1 MTMKILGVKFKNIN
15 SLPGE
20 WEVRFD
26 QPPLSDTGLYAI
38 VGPNGSG
45 KSTIL
50 DAITLGLYGET
61 PRLRHPETGILHWQE
76 DETYSKVT
84 FSVGESLYQSEWWAE
99 SRAGRMQGPEMQ
111 LMSLNGQA
119 SLLEDRVIRVR
130 SRIAELTGLDFKR
143 FCRSILLAQGE
154 FAEFLDALESERAEI
169 LEKIM
174 GAEMLQEL
182 EQSIRTRAAIESEKL
197 DKLKESAA
205 SFTLLD
211 KSRLKQMEQEQEE
224 LSDELAQME
233 DAFTELQDLE
243 SWLEKLEQ
251 LQSADRRDAE
261 TLAEAEANLAKL
273 QEPLS
278 MLEEARRARPL
289 EATFKR
295 LDSLKSDQESIQSQ
309 LTQQEEKALS
319 SEERLA
325 TLEEQ
330 LSSSLIELETAQTQK
345 SERAEELAQA
355 SSLDREID
363 DENRC
368 LTENTSQYDAL
379 ENRRNDWLQ
388 RLSEVRSLIDS
399 FQKKYQQLQQSIADQ
414 VVDPDVEMNLSAIE
428 ERLTSLEQLQQQLKG
443 QQEERANIS
452 KRERKVLSRLD
463 PEERAAGKL
472 RDEADRLASRK
483 SELVQHIDNLL
494 GNKSPDQWASHIKDL
509 RNKKSACRKLHKL
522 GRKYHKQG
530 LSGDIQ
536 GKLDKSNLEI
546 QALEQSL
553 SEERTHLQ
561 QFDEDIRWR
570 DKVRGLESERS
581 ELQARQSCPLC
592 GSLDHPFVEGGAPDF
607 LELDRAVL
615 AQKQKVESLEAQLDN
630 VKATAL
636 KMKARAEE
644 MEMMR
649 QSLAKACFRAGVDW
663 NLADVDVVMEESRIH
678 ARELKDARSRLRS
691 ARWQQW
697 KLGWMDR
704 RLDRKEARLV
714 GKEKKA
720 ANSREQHKLESRA
733 LAAVDSQIESL
744 QREDKKIRREL
755 DSLLHNYREK
765 SPAPGG
771 EGRLLQQLR
780 SYQFAYEEA
789 MTTSEQLRSFEEEK
803 TVLSTE
809 LQQSE
814 ELTTAFKQQIDEVQ
828 TRLTQLKA
836 DRMARYGDMEPISE
850 RKAMEDRI
858 AALRETRAELR
869 QEIQSIRQSL
879 PKERAELAQLR
890 ETAEQI
896 QISLEQLEQELPDQ
910 IETAGFISIDQVR
923 ELLSLLQ
930 DEQSLM
936 EQRDAAEQA
945 LAEASS
951 EAERVHR
958 ELESVRSESK
968 TTDPMNV
975 ILQRIEENTQHREA
989 LQNTKEDLDRQ
1000 LQENRD
1006 AERAY
1011 GETLQAIAEQE
1022 KVWAEAMEEKSML
1035 QLPDEVETRRRVQRL
1050 MQDRLL
1056 EITNRYLASLTTRY
1070 QLRAQDSDEL
1080 GFSVVDLLHGK
1091 TPRSTKTLSAG
1102 ETFVVSL
1109 CLALGLSEM
1118 ACKHRKIES
1127 LFLDEGFGCL
1137 DDENLYRVI
1146 ATLKGLHANGKT
1158 VGVISHVKRLAEEI
1172 PTQIKLEKQ
1181 PNGTCRM
1188 SIVA

>member
-1 MTMKILGVKFKNIN
+1 MKILGVKFKNIN

-26 QPPLSDTGLYAI
+26 QPPLCDTGLYAI

-61 PRLRHPETGILHWQE
+61 PRLRHPETEILHWQE

-84 FSVGESLYQSEWWAE
+84 FSVGESLYQSEWWVE
-99 SRAGRMQGPEMQ
+99 NRAGRMQGPEMQ
-111 LMSLNGQA
+111 LLGLNGQP

-182 EQSIRTRAAIESEKL
+182 KQSIGTRAAIESEKL
-197 DKLKESAA
+197 DQLKESAA

-211 KSRLKQMEQEQEE
+211 KSRLKQIEQEQEQ
-224 LSDELAQME
+224 LIDELAQME
-233 DAFTELQDLE
+233 YTFRELQDLE

-251 LQSADRRDAE
+251 LQIADQRDAE
-261 TLAEAEANLAKL
+261 TLAEAKANLAKL
-273 QEPLS
+273 QAPLS
-278 MLEEARRARPL
+278 RLEEARRARPL
-289 EATFKR
+289 EATLKR
-295 LDSLKSDQESIQSQ
+295 LDSLKSDQRSIQSP
-309 LTQQEEKALS
+309 LTQQEERALS
-319 SEERLA
+319 SEERLRG
-325 TLEEQ
+325 LEEQ
-330 LSSSLIELETAQTQK
+330 LSTNLIELETAQKQR
-345 SERAEELAQA
+345 SERAEDLAQA

-368 LTENTSQYDAL
+368 LTLNTSQLDAL
-379 ENRRNDWLQ
+379 ESKRKDRLR
-388 RLSEVRSLIDS
+388 RLSEVQSLIDS
-399 FQKKYQQLQQSIADQ
+399 LQKKHQKLRQSVADQ
-414 VVDPDVEMNLSAIE
+414 VVDPDAEFNLSAIE
-428 ERLTSLEQLQQQLKG
+428 EKLTSLEQLQQQLKG
-443 QQEERANIS
+443 QQEQRAKIL
-452 KRERKVLSRLD
+452 KRERKVLHRLD
-463 PEERAAGKL
+463 PKERAARKL
-472 RDEADRLASRK
+472 RDKADRLASRK
-483 SELVQHIDNLL
+483 TELVQRIDNLL
-494 GNKSPDQWASHIKDL
+494 ENKSPDQWASHIKDL
-509 RNKKSACRKLHKL
+509 RNKRSACRKLYNI

-553 SEERTHLQ
+553 SEERTRLQ

-570 DKVRGLESERS
+570 DKVRRLESERS
-581 ELQARQSCPLC
+581 ELQARQPCPLC
-592 GSLDHPFVEGGAPDF
+592 GSHDHPFVEEGPPDF
-607 LELDRAVL
+607 LELDHAVL
-615 AQKQKVESLEAQLDN
+615 AQKQKIESLEAQLGDLK
-630 VKATAL
+630 VTAL

-649 QSLAKACFRAGVDW
+649 QSLAKTCFRAGVDW
-663 NLADVDVVMEESRIH
+663 KAADVDVVMEESRIH

-697 KLGWMDR
+697 KLGWVDR
-704 RLDRKEARLV
+704 KLDRKEARLV

-720 ANSREQHKLESRA
+720 ANSREQYKLESRA
-733 LAAVDSQIESL
+733 LALVDSQIESL
-744 QREDKKIRREL
+744 QREDKKIRIEL
-755 DSLLHNYREK
+755 DTLLHNYREK

-771 EGRLLQQLR
+771 EGRLRQRLR
-780 SYQFAYEEA
+780 NYHRAHEEA

-803 TVLSTE
+803 TALSAE
-809 LQQSE
+809 LQQAE
-814 ELTTAFKQQIDEVQ
+814 EHTTAFKQQIDAVQ
-828 TRLTQLKA
+828 SRLTQLKA
-836 DRMARYGDMEPISE
+836 DRVALYGDMEPISE
-850 RKAMEDRI
+850 RQAMEDRI
-858 AALRETRAELR
+858 AVLSETRAALG
-869 QEIQSIRQSL
+869 QEMQSVRQSL
-879 PKERAELAQLR
+879 PKERAELTQLR

-896 QISLEQLEQELPDQ
+896 QMSLEQMERQLPGQ
-910 IETAGFISIDQVR
+910 IETAGLISIDQVR
-923 ELLSLLQ
+923 EHLSLLQ
-930 DEQSLM
+930 EEQSLM
-936 EQRDAAEQA
+936 EQRYAAEQA
-945 LAEASS
+945 LAEAGLQ
-951 EAERVHR
+951 AERVHR
-958 ELESVRSESK
+958 EFESVRSESK
-968 TTDPMNV
+968 TTDSIGV
-975 ILQRIEENTQHREA
+975 ILQQIEENTQHREA
-989 LQNTKEDLDRQ
+989 LQKRKEDLDRL
-1000 LQENRD
+1000 LQEHRD

-1022 KVWAEAMEEKSML
+1022 KVWAEAMEEKSRL

-1080 GFSVVDLLHGK
+1080 GFFIVDLLQGK

-1102 ETFVVSL
+1102 ETFIVSL

-1146 ATLKGLHANGKT
+1146 AALKGLHANGKT

-1188 SIVA
+1188 TIVA